1 MLLKLDRNER
11 NRRRQMFFCTLI
23 AGLLGT
29 VAVAGM
35 IYWHYKSTFLRM

>member
-1 MLLKLDRNER
+1 MRFKPDRNDR
-11 NRRRQMFFCTLI
+11 SRRWQMFFCTFL